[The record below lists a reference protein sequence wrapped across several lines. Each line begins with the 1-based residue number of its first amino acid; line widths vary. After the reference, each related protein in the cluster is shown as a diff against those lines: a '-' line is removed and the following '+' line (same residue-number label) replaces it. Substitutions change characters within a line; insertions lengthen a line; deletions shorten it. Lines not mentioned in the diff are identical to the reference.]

1 MIVRYRP
8 DLAAAEPAALKRLV
22 ARSTPKAVIAAADPE
37 QAEPVRAIVARR
49 TITCTTPAIEEM
61 AAFRDRWFV
70 ELREER
76 VARFR

>member
-1 MIVRYRP
+1 M
-8 DLAAAEPAALKRLV
+8 
-22 ARSTPKAVIAAADPE
+22 IAAADPE

-49 TITCTTPAIEEM
+49 TITCTTPAIDEM
-61 AAFRDRWFV
+61 AAFRDSWFA